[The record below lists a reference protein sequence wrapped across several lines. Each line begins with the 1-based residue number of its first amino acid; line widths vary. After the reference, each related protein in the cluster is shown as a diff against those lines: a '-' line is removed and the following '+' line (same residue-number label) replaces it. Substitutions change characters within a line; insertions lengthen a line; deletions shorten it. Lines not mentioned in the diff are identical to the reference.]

1 MALCWGNPET
11 AELGPRVS
19 QVKLYTKSCVGGCE
33 RFLYSVCLLPGEVCS
48 RQGFL
53 GVPRASS
60 GLGAEVLVLVIVN
73 IVNLMVNKMGTP
85 VRNYLDRIAA
95 GLPREGLLPFS

>member
-1 MALCWGNPET
+1 M
-11 AELGPRVS
+11 
-19 QVKLYTKSCVGGCE
+19 
-33 RFLYSVCLLPGEVCS
+33 CLLPGEVRS

-53 GVPRASS
+53 GVPTSRRASS
-60 GLGAEVLVLVIVN
+60 GLRAEVLVLVIVN

-95 GLPREGLLPFS
+95 GL